1 MGTDFFGPFLSAKDT
16 TYVYDSFGQL
26 TRENNKT
33 LDKTFVYSYNGIG
46 NIANVKTYAYTTG
59 AVSGTPVITSYTY
72 DGTQVDRLASFGGKA
87 ITYDANGCVNTYDD
101 WTYTWTKGRLTK
113 RVRGTRLSGI
123 DTYTYT
129 YDAYGR
135 RTSKNYRFMKGT
147 QALAAYMIS
156 SSTNYTYDASG
167 RLIREQYTEIF
178 NDLSSNSREIIYLY
192 DENGVIGVMYSY
204 NGSTSAAYF
213 YRRNL
218 QGDVTA
224 IYNREGNRVGEYA
237 YDAWGN
243 CTILSGASNDLV
255 SNNPIRYRGYYFDAE
270 SGVYFL
276 NARYYNPQW
285 RRFISPDSTE
295 YIAPETPNGLNLYAY
310 CYNDPVNYVDPSGHF
325 GFWAAALIGV
335 GVLALAGFFA
345 TINADSADDG
355 KPFNGS
361 IGADAYFWNTLVAGS
376 IGGLIGGLIFTFAP
390 TIIGFLGS
398 SFTLGSYALA
408 SGEAVAITI
417 SGAQIAGG
425 AIAAAGI
432 GLTYFAYEGKKA
444 APRIRSN
451 TKKQA
456 YDKAFYKGGKR
467 KPILHQNGKYGPHF
481 HPANPKYK
489 HWHFYFSFLLAI
501 LGIDMDDFD

>member
-1 MGTDFFGPFLSAKDT
+1 MT
-16 TYVYDSFGQL
+16 
-26 TRENNKT
+26 
-33 LDKTFVYSYNGIG
+33 
-46 NIANVKTYAYTTG
+46 
-59 AVSGTPVITSYTY
+59 TSYTY

-135 RTSKNYRFMKGT
+135 RTSKTYRFTKGT
-147 QALAAYMIS
+147 QVLAAYMTS
-156 SSTNYTYDASG
+156 SSTNYIYDASG

-285 RRFISPDSTE
+285 RRFISPDSTD
-295 YIAPETPNGLNLYAY
+295 YLDPESVNGLNLYAY
-310 CYNDPVNYVDPSGHF
+310 CNNDPVNYVDPSGHSVVL
-325 GFWAAALIGV
+325 LI
-335 GVLALAGFFA
+335 AGLIA
-345 TINADSADDG
+345 S
-355 KPFNGS
+355 
-361 IGADAYFWNTLVAGS
+361 VA
-376 IGGLIGGLIFTFAP
+376 IGGLISGG
-390 TIIGFLGS
+390 
-398 SFTLGSYALA
+398 
-408 SGEAVAITI
+408 
-417 SGAQIAGG
+417 
-425 AIAAAGI
+425 IAAGTTALSGGDVNAAFWGGFVTGALSSLAVGVGMAIGGGI
-432 GLTYFAYEGKKA
+432 GLLVCGGMGFTAGFSGNLLSQSISSYHETGNIKINIGDAIFSGITNSLVCIATMVGMNSSMSDSFSPALSGKTFGSRFVEFMSFDGANTMYSAYFGIMYGLFDGAFSLIKYLLELEMSKFNT
-444 APRIRSN
+444 SN
-451 TKKQA
+451 
-456 YDKAFYKGGKR
+456 
-467 KPILHQNGKYGPHF
+467 PIVNY
-481 HPANPKYK
+481 
-489 HWHFYFSFLLAI
+489 
-501 LGIDMDDFD
+501 

>member
-1 MGTDFFGPFLSAKDT
+1 MT
-16 TYVYDSFGQL
+16 
-26 TRENNKT
+26 
-33 LDKTFVYSYNGIG
+33 
-46 NIANVKTYAYTTG
+46 
-59 AVSGTPVITSYTY
+59 TSYTY

-224 IYNREGNRVGEYA
+224 IYNSSGSKVGEYA

-255 SNNPIRYRGYYFDAE
+255 SNNPIRYRGYYLDSE
-270 SGVYFL
+270 TGLYYL
-276 NARYYNPQW
+276 NARYYSPQW
-285 RRFISPDSTE
+285 RRFISPDSTD
-295 YIAPETPNGLNLYAY
+295 YLDPESVNGLNLYAY
-310 CYNDPVNYVDPSGHF
+310 CSNDTTKDKQGYISTSVSTISSSTSVLSSSVSTGGSVSGGNPSAPWWGSMVVGAISDFILATRYSAAIGMHSKFAYPTNTRYMYPIMGGNWRWF
-325 GFWAAALIGV
+325 GKSSSSFGTVAQATFKQILTKDAR
-335 GVLALAGFFA
+335 AGF
-345 TINADSADDG
+345 
-355 KPFNGS
+355 
-361 IGADAYFWNTLVAGS
+361 
-376 IGGLIGGLIFTFAP
+376 
-390 TIIGFLGS
+390 
-398 SFTLGSYALA
+398 
-408 SGEAVAITI
+408 
-417 SGAQIAGG
+417 G
-425 AIAAAGI
+425 AIAKSVGDVVGLSALVNFGFNFYENNWQIDSAMVIDTVIDTAIGAGSYYLAAGAMSLATAGLLAAGI
-432 GLTYFAYEGKKA
+432 ALPGVFVIGGIVVLSIGFEHV
-444 APRIRSN
+444 IRATSG
-451 TKKQA
+451 
-456 YDKAFYKGGKR
+456 YWD
-467 KPILHQNGKYGPHF
+467 
-481 HPANPKYK
+481 
-489 HWHFYFSFLLAI
+489 
-501 LGIDMDDFD
+501 

>member
-1 MGTDFFGPFLSAKDT
+1 MT
-16 TYVYDSFGQL
+16 
-26 TRENNKT
+26 
-33 LDKTFVYSYNGIG
+33 
-46 NIANVKTYAYTTG
+46 
-59 AVSGTPVITSYTY
+59 TSYTY

-87 ITYDANGCVNTYDD
+87 ITYDANGCVKTYDD
-101 WTYTWTKGRLTK
+101 WTYTWTKGKLTK

-135 RTSKNYRFMKGT
+135 RTSKTYRFTKGT
-147 QALAAYMIS
+147 QALAAYMTS

-204 NGSTSAAYF
+204 NGSASAAYF

-243 CTILSGASNDLV
+243 CTILYGASNDLV

-276 NARYYNPQW
+276 NARYYSPQW

-295 YIAPETPNGLNLYAY
+295 YLDPESVNGLNLYAY
-310 CYNDPVNYVDPSGHF
+310 CNNDPVNYADPSGHF

-335 GVLALAGFFA
+335 GFFALAGFFA
-345 TINADSADDG
+345 TINADSSDDG

-361 IGADAYFWNTLVAGS
+361 IGADAYFCNTLVAGS
-376 IGGLIGGLIFTFAP
+376 IGGLVGGLIFTFAP
-390 TIIGFLGS
+390 TIAGFLGS

-408 SGEAVAITI
+408 SGEAVAITV
-417 SGAQIAGG
+417 SGAQIVGG
-425 AIAAAGI
+425 AIAASLGI
-432 GLTYFAYEGKKA
+432 MLFA
-444 APRIRSN
+444 
-451 TKKQA
+451 
-456 YDKAFYKGGKR
+456 KGGL
-467 KPILHQNGKYGPHF
+467 PNNQHQNEQWRE
-481 HPANPKYK
+481 AMRQ
-489 HWHFYFSFLLAI
+489 
-501 LGIDMDDFD
+501 LGIKDKDLWRRLHDEVHKHPYQRNLKDLLKLLREILEKWGK